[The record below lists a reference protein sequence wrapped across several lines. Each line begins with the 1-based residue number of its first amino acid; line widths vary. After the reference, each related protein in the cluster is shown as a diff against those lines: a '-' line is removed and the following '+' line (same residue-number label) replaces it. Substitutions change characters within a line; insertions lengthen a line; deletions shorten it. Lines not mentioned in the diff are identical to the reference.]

1 MLALGPLV
9 LSGHR
14 LPAQLAVFVKDVPG
28 GDVPLAIVD
37 VGFGVRQGYLWQAL
51 EELQHCS
58 SE

>member
-37 VGFGVRQGYLWQAL
+37 VGFGVRQGYLWQA
-51 EELQHCS
+51 
-58 SE
+58 